1 MSLTNF
7 SAIDMAR
14 LPAPKLIEPLSF
26 DEIKTAIVAD
36 FSQRYDG
43 GGLDYASDPA
53 IKLIEAFAYR
63 EMLIR
68 QRINEA
74 AEAVLLAKASGAELD
89 YLGARF
95 GVSRALLSSGDASAT
110 PPVPSEYESDE
121 RYRERVRLA
130 LEGFSTAGPAGAYVF
145 HAMKASP
152 NVRDVYVC
160 APEFEHSAVA
170 DDAATSAFV
179 LNCTSS
185 AGLSDPMPGDV
196 AVTILSDEGTGQASP
211 ALLNTVQTYLNQ
223 DEIRPLTDR
232 VRVKP
237 ALIRHFTIH
246 ARLYLYPGMD
256 GDAIKQ
262 EALKTT
268 SDWLLDHRKLGHDIS
283 LSALYAVLHREGVQ
297 RVELL
302 EPQWDITV
310 GQDEAAYC
318 SGIEVDIGGEHV

>member
-14 LPAPKLIEPLSF
+14 LPTPKLIEQLSF
-26 DEIKTAIVAD
+26 DETKTAIVAD

-43 GGLDYASDPA
+43 AVLDYASDPA

-63 EMLIR
+63 EMLLR

-74 AEAVLLAKASGAELD
+74 AEAVLLAKASSTELD

-95 GVSRALLSSGDASAT
+95 GVERAVTSPGNAT
-110 PPVPSEYESDE
+110 AVPSVPAEYESDE
-121 RYRERVRLA
+121 RYRERIRLA

-152 NVRDVYVC
+152 KVRDVYVS
-160 APEFEHSAVA
+160 APEFERASVT
-170 DDAATSAFV
+170 DDSATSAFV
-179 LNCTSS
+179 LTCTSN
-185 AGLSDPMPGDV
+185 AGLSEPMPGDV
-196 AVTILSDEGTGQASP
+196 AVTILSDEGSGLASD

-232 VRVKP
+232 VRVIP
-237 ALIRHFTIH
+237 ASIRSFTIN

-256 GDAIKQ
+256 SDAIKQ
-262 EALKTT
+262 LAIKTT
-268 SDWLLDHRKLGHDIS
+268 SDWLNEHRKLGHDIS

-310 GQDEAAYC
+310 DQDEAAYC
-318 SGIEVDIGGEHV
+318 TAIEVDIGGEHV

>member
-14 LPAPKLIEPLSF
+14 LPTPKLIEPLSF
-26 DEIKTAIVAD
+26 DEIKTAIVAE

-43 GGLDYASDPA
+43 EGLDYASDPA

-63 EMLIR
+63 EMLLR
-68 QRINEA
+68 QRINES
-74 AEAVLLAKASGAELD
+74 AEAVLLAKASSSELD

-95 GVSRALLSSGDASAT
+95 GVERAVIAPGSDT
-110 PPVPSEYESDE
+110 VIPPVPAQYESDE
-121 RYRERVRLA
+121 RYRERIRLA

-152 NVRDVYVC
+152 KVRDVYVS
-160 APEFEHSAVA
+160 APEFERATVA
-170 DDAATSAFV
+170 DGTATSAFV
-179 LNCTSS
+179 LNCTSD
-185 AGLSDPMPGDV
+185 AGLSEPMPGDV
-196 AVTILSDEGTGQASP
+196 AVTILSDEGSGLASD

-237 ALIRHFTIH
+237 ALIRSFTIN
-246 ARLYLYPGMD
+246 ARLYVYPGMD
-256 GDAIKQ
+256 SNAIKQ
-262 EALKTT
+262 LAIDTT
-268 SDWLLDHRKLGHDIS
+268 SDWLSEHRKLGHDIS

-318 SGIEVDIGGEHV
+318 TSIAVDIGGEHV

>member
-7 SAIDMAR
+7 SAFDLAR
-14 LPAPKLIEPLSF
+14 LPTPALIEPLSF
-26 DEIKTAIVAD
+26 DDIKSAILAD
-36 FSQRYDG
+36 FKQRYG
-43 GGLDYASDPA
+43 EAMLDYASDPA
-53 IKLIEAFAYR
+53 VKLIETFAYR
-63 EMLIR
+63 EMLLR

-74 AEAVLLAKASGAELD
+74 AESVLLAKASSAELD

-95 GVSRALLSSGDASAT
+95 GVERVVISPGDAAASPA
-110 PPVPSEYESDE
+110 VPSSYEADE
-121 RYRERVRLA
+121 RYRERIRLA
-130 LEGFSTAGPAGAYVF
+130 LEGFSTAGPLGAYVF

-152 NVRDVYVC
+152 LVRDVYVS
-160 APEFEHSAVA
+160 APEFERA
-170 DDAATSAFV
+170 DIADSTEAFV
-179 LNCTSS
+179 LNCRYN
-185 AGLSDPMPGDV
+185 AGLVDPMPGDV
-196 AVTILSDEGTGQASP
+196 AVTILSDEGSGLAST
-211 ALLNTVQTYLNQ
+211 ALLNTVQAYLNQ

-237 ALIRHFTIH
+237 ATIKPFTID

-256 GDAIKQ
+256 GDAIVQQAK
-262 EALKTT
+262 EVTAR
-268 SDWLLDHRKLGHDIS
+268 WLDEHRQLGHDIS

-318 SGIEVDIGGEHV
+318 SAIEVNIGGEHV

>member
-63 EMLIR
+63 EMLLR

-74 AEAVLLAKASGAELD
+74 GEAVLLAKASSAELD

-95 GVSRALLSSGDASAT
+95 GVSRAIRSADDSYAISSAQ
-110 PPVPSEYESDE
+110 PQYESDE
-121 RYRERVRLA
+121 RYRERIRLA

-145 HAMKASP
+145 HALKASP
-152 NVRDVYVC
+152 KVRDVYVS
-160 APEFEHSAVA
+160 APEFERSAVA
-170 DDAATSAFV
+170 DATATSTFV

-185 AGLSDPMPGDV
+185 AGLVDPMPGDV
-196 AVTILSDEGTGQASP
+196 AVTILSDEGSGLASP
-211 ALLNTVQTYLNQ
+211 ALLDTVQRYLNQ

-232 VRVKP
+232 VRVKAATIKP
-237 ALIRHFTIH
+237 FTIN

-262 EALKTT
+262 QALDTT
-268 SDWLLDHRKLGHDIS
+268 SEWLSEHRKLGHDIS

-310 GQDEAAYC
+310 GPDEAAYC
-318 SGIEVDIGGEHV
+318 SAIEVDIGGEHV